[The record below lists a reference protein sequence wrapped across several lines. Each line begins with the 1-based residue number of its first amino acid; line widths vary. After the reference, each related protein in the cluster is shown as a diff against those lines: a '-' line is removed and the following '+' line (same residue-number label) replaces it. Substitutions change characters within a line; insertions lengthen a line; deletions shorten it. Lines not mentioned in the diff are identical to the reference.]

1 MAYPHH
7 LLYFAGGV
15 AGAVQLDYLLQVHL
29 FSRSGQVAHPQASFR
44 YKTYFLYCFCP
55 LSPDAA
61 TIIFFSGPAGFCRP
75 KLVCSAGPNREN
87 LSSQSPARKH
97 PPQKTASI
105 LPYKALL
112 FCKTT
117 NWSRKKI
124 KPLKKAVFQQAG
136 RCALQTSNI
145 TRIIACPAPCPEAK
159 YLAGAK
165 LPYKGPLMGK
175 TTNRSCQSLLCLKNP
190 FSSAALI
197 ISMCLPPAFQRA

>member
-1 MAYPHH
+1 M
-7 LLYFAGGV
+7 
-15 AGAVQLDYLLQVHL
+15 QQ
-29 FSRSGQVAHPQASFR
+29 R
-44 YKTYFLYCFCP
+44 
-55 LSPDAA
+55 
-61 TIIFFSGPAGFCRP
+61 
-75 KLVCSAGPNREN
+75 
-87 LSSQSPARKH
+87 LSSFPGPPAFAVPSLFVLLAQTGKTCQAKALPGST
-97 PPQKTASI
+97 PPKKTASI